1 MYKFAQS
8 IVRHKVGVVAV
19 LAFTVFVFSGKK
31 EEAPQNASPWAKQE
45 AAALA
50 NKSEDTFTDKLG
62 NVAVKAGDFAAEQV
76 LGDKDLNPVKLG
88 KDAVNNMS
96 DTADAMTKANAD

>member
-31 EEAPQNASPWAKQE
+31 EEAPQNSSPWAKQE
-45 AAALA
+45 APALA
-50 NKSEDTFTDKLG
+50 QKDDDTFSAKLG
-62 NVAVKAGDFAAEQV
+62 NVAEKAGDFAAEQV
-76 LGDKDLNPVKLG
+76 LGDKDLNPVKMG
-88 KDAVNNMS
+88 KDAVGNMS
-96 DTADAMTKANAD
+96 DTAGAMTKANSQ